1 MRSALIKTGGVALFV
16 ALTIASSKIRIIL
29 PFSPVPM
36 TMQPMAVLLAG
47 AVLGPW
53 LGTASQ
59 LVYIMLGL
67 SGMPVFA
74 GLPGAGPLVLI
85 GPTGG
90 YLMSYPIASFVA
102 GWLSRKTGALVRTA
116 LALSAGLAIIYLFGL
131 LHLALVT
138 GTGGSGAL
146 VVGIAPFILK
156 DLVSVGIASLVV
168 VGLRS
173 ITRARKQS

>member
-1 MRSALIKTGGVALFV
+1 MIKTGGVALAV
-16 ALTIASSKIRIIL
+16 ALTIAAAKLRITL

-47 AVLGPW
+47 AILGPW

-59 LVYIMLGL
+59 LIYIMLGL
-67 SGMPVFA
+67 SGAPVFA

-90 YLMSYPIASFVA
+90 YLMSYPVASFVT
-102 GWLSRKTGALVRTA
+102 GWLSRRTGSVVRIA
-116 LALSAGLAIIYLFGL
+116 VALSAGLAIIYLFGL

-138 GTGGSGAL
+138 GAGGSGAL
-146 VVGIAPFILK
+146 VLGIAPFILK
-156 DLVSVGIASLVV
+156 DIVSVGIASLVV

-173 ITRARKQS
+173 ITRTPKQS